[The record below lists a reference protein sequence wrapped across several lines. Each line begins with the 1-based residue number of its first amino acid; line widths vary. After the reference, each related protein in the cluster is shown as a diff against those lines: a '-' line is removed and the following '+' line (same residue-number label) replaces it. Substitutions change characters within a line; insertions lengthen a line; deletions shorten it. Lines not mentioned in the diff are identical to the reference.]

1 MTLLQLYNSVAQ
13 LGFEDSLDDGGTI
26 RFLQAANRAMLQV
39 NEIRPR
45 KKLFTLNHIDT
56 ARLVSVR
63 ADWVDVDEE
72 ISFVSDDAKA
82 IYFEACGEG
91 EAKIDIYYQMNVDGV
106 WEDKSMSALEPII
119 FKTNGFAPF
128 KRIVS
133 FGDKYITEIIKSNNN
148 ENKRYIGVR
157 ITFRGNNA
165 FTVRNLA
172 MYHTIYSSEDERIP
186 EFGTS
191 IQYDMTKLVPDF
203 LRFGTPLTVVR
214 NGAFLTESNYSII
227 GGNRLVLPQSGF
239 GAYNVE
245 YIYKPQQF
253 SYTDDITDETQIN
266 LDDDLCALLPLL
278 IASYIWLDDE
288 PEKAQYY
295 LNLYTERSFAISN
308 ATRANSTLPFISV
321 NGW

>member
-1 MTLLQLYNSVAQ
+1 M
-13 LGFEDSLDDGGTI
+13 
-26 RFLQAANRAMLQV
+26 
-39 NEIRPR
+39 
-45 KKLFTLNHIDT
+45 
-56 ARLVSVR
+56 
-63 ADWVDVDEE
+63 DE
-72 ISFVSDDAKA
+72 
-82 IYFEACGEG
+82 
-91 EAKIDIYYQMNVDGV
+91 
-106 WEDKSMSALEPII
+106 
-119 FKTNGFAPF
+119 
-128 KRIVS
+128 
-133 FGDKYITEIIKSNNN
+133 
-148 ENKRYIGVR
+148 
-157 ITFRGNNA
+157 
-165 FTVRNLA
+165 
-172 MYHTIYSSEDERIP
+172 ERIP
-186 EFGTS
+186 EFGAS
-191 IQYDMTKLVPDF
+191 IQYDMTKLVSDF
-203 LRFGTPLTVVR
+203 LRFGTPLTVIR

-253 SYTDDITDETQIN
+253 KYTDDIDDDTHIN